1 MKSGDQKGELPCR
14 YVLAWSVTSGRSDS
28 FETLRAVAWEA
39 PLSVGFSRQE
49 DWSRLPLTT
58 PLIFPTQ
65 GSNQHLLCLLHG
77 QAGFFL
83 FFFKPPAPPGKPVMQ
98 VPLDINGRRHTASL
112 ARSDTALLLPSGGRK
127 IFSSPGNSLAN
138 QRLSQLSQWKPTMF
152 QNPSFL
158 QWTFRL

>member
-49 DWSRLPLTT
+49 YWSRLPLTT
-58 PLIFPTQ
+58 PADLPNPGIKPASLMSPAWT
-65 GSNQHLLCLLHG
+65 G
-77 QAGFFL
+77 GFFL